1 VEFALIALP
10 LFAIVTAV
18 MDYGWFF
25 ATQHVLQNVTHHAAR
40 TAATTPQRADAQ
52 VQGELAAKA
61 RWEALGLPGEPSI
74 VVSVIGDPQV
84 VRVTVSK
91 SEPYVVG
98 LVPVPATAS
107 VSIQRRMEEQPRE
120 DEEPSS

>member
-1 VEFALIALP
+1 MEFALIALP

-98 LVPVPATAS
+98 LVPVPTMAS

-120 DEEPSS
+120 DEEPMP

>member
-1 VEFALIALP
+1 MEFALIALP